1 MGRKRT
7 VNLEDKKFWNV
18 VYNEL
23 LRSNSNEKCHDK
35 YIAIPNY
42 KRYAEVY
49 PVGDSDLKVYSV
61 DSVLGISFAEEVANH
76 FDLDIIIKNENTR
89 VGIVTCAIVKI
100 PKAIMNTTYN
110 DDYED

>member
-7 VNLEDKKFWNV
+7 VNFEDKKFWNV

-23 LRSNSNEKCHDK
+23 LRSNSNEKYHAK
-35 YIAIPNY
+35 YIAIPNS
-42 KRYAEVY
+42 KRYTEVY

-61 DSVLGISFAEEVANH
+61 DSVLGLDVAKEVANH
-76 FDLDIIIKNENTR
+76 FDLDIVIKNENTQI
-89 VGIVTCAIVKI
+89 GIIACAIVKI
-100 PKAIMNTTYN
+100 PKAIMYTIYN